1 MDKYIGMSKKDN
13 NTEEKIIQAAE
24 VVFIEKGM
32 AGARMQQ
39 IADVAGINKA
49 LLHYYYRSKEKLF
62 NVIFKIAF
70 KAFIP
75 NLLEVFKGDKD
86 FFTKLRYFVSKYI
99 DVLERNPHL
108 PGFVLHE
115 ISHRPDNLMKMV
127 KEMNFDVDFIQDQIA
142 EEIAQGKIK
151 AIDPAQLLINVI
163 SLCIFP
169 IVAKPM
175 ISGVIYKGDE
185 KAYKKMLKDRKTHVA
200 DFIINSI
207 KP

>member
-151 AIDPAQLLINVI
+151 EIDPAQLLINVI

>member
-1 MDKYIGMSKKDN
+1 MDKYFGMSKKDN

-86 FFTKLRYFVSKYI
+86 FFTKLRYFVSEYI